1 MYCRSILLHKLLRR
15 FIKKI
20 LVRRQANF
28 TAKYKVY
35 LLGVIAV
42 TSFWLSACTQL
53 DVFEKN
59 KTITNKNWSATV
71 QPSFDF
77 VIKDIKAQYNLFIV
91 LRHTDAYRY
100 NNIWLNVGTQ
110 SPGDS
115 TRFQKFDLQLG
126 NDATGWEGTGM
137 DDIWEVRKLIT
148 NGPVTFNKAGNYH
161 FSVAHIMRENP
172 LPNILSIGLRV
183 EKVK

>member
-1 MYCRSILLHKLLRR
+1 MRR
-15 FIKKI
+15 K
-20 LVRRQANF
+20 A
-28 TAKYKVY
+28 Y
-35 LLGVIAV
+35 LPQRFLFVLIIIIS
-42 TSFWLSACTQL
+42 TFLTACTRL

-59 KTITNKNWSATV
+59 MVIPKNQWQYSL

-77 VIKDIKAQYNLFIV
+77 IINDTTASYNLYIV

-115 TRFQKFDLQLG
+115 IRYQKFELQLG
-126 NDATGWEGTGM
+126 SDAKGWEGTGM
-137 DDIWEVRKLIT
+137 DDIWELRKLIT
-148 NGPVTFNKAGNYH
+148 NGPVKFNKAGNYH
-161 FSVAHIMRENP
+161 FSVAQIMRENP
-172 LPNILSIGLRV
+172 LPNIMNIGIRV

>member
-1 MYCRSILLHKLLRR
+1 M
-15 FIKKI
+15 
-20 LVRRQANF
+20 RRQAYF
-28 TAKYKVY
+28 IAKHRGY
-35 LLGVIAV
+35 LFVLIAV
-42 TSFWLSACTQL
+42 VCCWLTACTQL

-59 KTITNKNWSATV
+59 KTIPKSNWSTTL
-71 QPSFDF
+71 QPTFDF
-77 VIKDIKAQYNLFIV
+77 VIKDIKAQYNVYIV

-100 NNIWLNVGTQ
+100 NNIWLNVSTQ

-115 TRFQKFDLQLG
+115 TRFQKFDLKLG
-126 NDATGWEGTGM
+126 TDATGWEGTGM

-148 NGPVTFNKAGNYH
+148 NGPVKFNKAGNYH

-172 LPNILSIGLRV
+172 LSNILSVGLRV

>member
-1 MYCRSILLHKLLRR
+1 MKRK
-15 FIKKI
+15 
-20 LVRRQANF
+20 ANF
-28 TAKYKVY
+28 STKYKGF
-35 LLGVIAV
+35 LFGLIAV
-42 TSFWLSACTQL
+42 LSCFVNSCTQL
-53 DVFEKN
+53 EVFEKN
-59 KTITNKNWSATV
+59 TTIVHNNWLTTL

-77 VIKDIKAQYNLFIV
+77 VIKDIKARYNLYIV

-126 NDATGWEGTGM
+126 SDAIGWEGTGM

-161 FSVAHIMRENP
+161 FSIAHIMRENP
-172 LPNILSIGLRV
+172 LPNVLSIGLRV
-183 EKVK
+183 EKIQ

>member
-1 MYCRSILLHKLLRR
+1 MK
-15 FIKKI
+15 
-20 LVRRQANF
+20 RQAYF
-28 TAKYKVY
+28 IAKHQCY
-35 LLGVIAV
+35 LFILIAV
-42 TSFWLSACTQL
+42 VCCWLTACTQL

-59 KTITNKNWSATV
+59 KTITKNNWSTTL
-71 QPSFDF
+71 QPTFDF
-77 VIKDIKAQYNLFIV
+77 FIKDVKAQYNVYIV

-110 SPGDS
+110 SPGDT
-115 TRFQKFDLQLG
+115 TRFQKFELKLG
-126 NDATGWEGTGM
+126 SDATGWDGTGM
-137 DDIWEVRKLIT
+137 DDIWEVRKLIS

-161 FSVAHIMRENP
+161 FTVAHIMRENP